1 MRGIYQAAGSMLV
14 NQFYLENI
22 SHNLAN
28 LHTPGYKRCEP
39 VQETFSEI
47 LLYSQEGAGSGKR
60 KTGLQAIGTAPF
72 NVAVD
77 ETPLVF
83 LDGTLLQTGEQ
94 LDLALQG
101 EGFFVLETPA
111 GIAYSREGRF
121 HLNADGVLVNNA
133 GYPVL
138 GESGPLVL
146 QSGAVV
152 VDRDGSVSLGDERVG
167 RLQLTAFEPENLLW
181 KECYSL
187 FQAAEGA
194 VPRPAAAEVWQG
206 YLEESNAD
214 LLRQMTALLK
224 VRRSYEAA
232 QKVSQVCDRLL
243 SRAANELGS
252 LG

>member
-1 MRGIYQAAGSMLV
+1 MRGIYHAAGSMLV
-14 NQFYLENI
+14 NQFHLENI

-28 LHTPGYKRCEP
+28 LHTPGYKRSEP
-39 VQETFSEI
+39 VQKTFPEI
-47 LLYSQEGAGSGKR
+47 LLYRRERMGSGEGKA
-60 KTGLQAIGTAPF
+60 GLQPIGPAAL
-72 NVAVD
+72 NVALE
-77 ETPLVF
+77 ETPLIY
-83 LDGTLLQTGEQ
+83 LNGALLQTGEQ

-101 EGFFVLETPA
+101 EGFFVLETP
-111 GIAYSREGRF
+111 GGVGYSRDGRF
-121 HLNADGVLVNNA
+121 HLNAAGVLVNTA

-138 GESGPLVL
+138 GEDGLLTL
-146 QSGAVV
+146 QTGAVV
-152 VDRDGSVSLGDERVG
+152 VDGAGNVYAGGERVN
-167 RLQLTAFEPENLLW
+167 RLRLLAFDPENLLW
-181 KECYSL
+181 KEGYNL

-194 VPRPAAAEVWQG
+194 VSRRAEAEVWQG

-232 QKVSQVCDRLL
+232 QKTSQTYDRLL